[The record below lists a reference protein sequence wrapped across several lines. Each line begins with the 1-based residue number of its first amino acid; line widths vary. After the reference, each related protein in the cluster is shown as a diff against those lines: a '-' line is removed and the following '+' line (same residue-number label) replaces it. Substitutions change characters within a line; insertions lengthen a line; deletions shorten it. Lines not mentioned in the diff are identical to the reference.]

1 MEGDAMLRLTQEG
14 GAGGTWWR
22 WRSEIEAVPSMSAAR
37 LPRASA
43 VEV

>member
-1 MEGDAMLRLTQEG
+1 VLISWSLLGPVL
-14 GAGGTWWR
+14 TWWR